1 MKDSEKQI
9 MHDLIADKLEQIS
22 FKCGCGKS
30 TLSLH
35 SLDFDDIISYLRNKE
50 PIYHMGMLGC
60 CENLR
65 CYNCDDMPS
74 VCECDNYEPW
84 GDRDE

>member
-1 MKDSEKQI
+1 ME
-9 MHDLIADKLEQIS
+9 HDTTLHNMIANELESIR

-35 SLDFDDIISYLRNKE
+35 TLEFDDIISYLRNKE

-60 CENLR
+60 CEDIR
-65 CYNCDDMPS
+65 CAKCDDMPS
-74 VCECDNYEPW
+74 ICECGDEYFPW
-84 GDRDE
+84 SSVEE